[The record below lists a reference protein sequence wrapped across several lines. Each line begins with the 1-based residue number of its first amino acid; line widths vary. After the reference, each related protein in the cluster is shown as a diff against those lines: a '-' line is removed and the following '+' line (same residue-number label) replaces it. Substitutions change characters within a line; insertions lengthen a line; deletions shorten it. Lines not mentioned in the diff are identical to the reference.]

1 MKIIKMKRDGK
12 RNCDISREFGVGES
26 TVRMVFKNSEKIE
39 KAVKTY
45 GGQIFYSRSH
55 CTNTVIIH
63 MERYLTQ
70 YICDINMGKI
80 LGKY

>member
-1 MKIIKMKRDGK
+1 
-12 RNCDISREFGVGES
+12 
-26 TVRMVFKNSEKIE
+26 MVFKNSEKIE

-45 GGQIFYSRSH
+45 GGQIFYSHSH

-63 MERYLTQ
+63 MERYLAQ
-70 YICDINMGKI
+70 YICDINIGKI